1 MTDAPSLKE
10 QGFYK
15 SITWKRARV
24 MALQRDH
31 YLCQE
36 CLKAGRMTMA
46 TEVHHV
52 RPLEDYPD
60 LALDLDNLESLCRR
74 CHERTK
80 HRKPTPHPQVRII
93 KA

>member
-1 MTDAPSLKE
+1 
-10 QGFYK
+10 
-15 SITWKRARV
+15 
-24 MALQRDH
+24 
-31 YLCQE
+31 
-36 CLKAGRMTMA
+36 MA

-52 RPLEDYPD
+52 RPLEDYPG

-80 HRKPTPHPQVRII
+80 RRKTKPHPKVRII